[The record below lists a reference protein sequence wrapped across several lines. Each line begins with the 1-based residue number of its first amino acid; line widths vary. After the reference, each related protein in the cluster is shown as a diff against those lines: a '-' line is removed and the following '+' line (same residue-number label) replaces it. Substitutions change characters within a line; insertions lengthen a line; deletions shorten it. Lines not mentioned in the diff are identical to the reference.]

1 MEYKYFLGGKIVTSQ
16 RANLTEPFV
25 KLSTEQNAFFE
36 ANPTASV
43 QEVEACTLNTVSLE
57 DYKSSKIAELS
68 ALSLSRGYELLSQH
82 QRDNLLSGV
91 EGLPYTLAQLKQLNT
106 DCRTEFYRV
115 KALIEAATT
124 IQEADEAFNSNNYA
138 NITI

>member
-1 MEYKYFLGGKIVTSQ
+1 MYRYFLDSKIVTSQ
-16 RANLTEPFV
+16 RSGLTEPFV

-36 ANPTASV
+36 TNPGASV
-43 QEVEACTLNTVSLE
+43 QEVEACALNTISLE
-57 DYKSSKIAELS
+57 DYQASKIDELS

-82 QRDNLLSGV
+82 QRDNIYSNV
-91 EGLPYTLAQLKQLNT
+91 EGLPYTLSQLTKLNT

-124 IQEADEAFNSNNYA
+124 LEEVDAAFNSNNYA